1 MLDMR
6 AKGGEVLDRRIVELV
21 RRQEGVVT
29 RAQLLGL
36 GLGAKAVGHRL
47 TTGRLVARHRGVYTL
62 GPGPQ
67 TDLARWVAAVW
78 ACGEN
83 SALSHDSAAAHAR
96 MKAEE
101 DRSVVHVSTT
111 TRARTRPDDEVRI
124 VVHRV
129 RHLDRADVGWIGLI
143 RATRI
148 PRIYVDE
155 ADRLDYAGLRRLAD
169 AQRRIDPAAIRAAQ
183 QRSPNRRGAANLT
196 RLLERDE
203 PHTKSVLERLFL
215 ALCAA
220 RRLRRPDHLNVPC
233 AGYVVDAL
241 YDVERLV
248 VELDGRAYHERRA
261 QMASDRR
268 RDAAVQ
274 IAGFRVLRLVW
285 DQFGPGDEVATAR
298 LVQAMLRAA

>member
-1 MLDMR
+1 M
-6 AKGGEVLDRRIVELV
+6 
-21 RRQEGVVT
+21 T

-36 GLGAKAVGHRL
+36 GLGAKAIGHRL
-47 TTGRLVARHRGVYTL
+47 TTGRLVARHRGIYTL

-78 ACGEN
+78 ACGED
-83 SALSHDSAAAHAR
+83 SALSHDSAAARAG
-96 MKAEE
+96 MSDEE
-101 DRSVVHVSTT
+101 DRGVVHVSTT
-111 TRARTRPDDEVRI
+111 TRARSRPDDAVRI

-129 RHLDRADVGWIGLI
+129 RHLDRADVGWVGLI

-169 AQRRIDPAAIRAAQ
+169 RQRRIDPAAIRAAQ
-183 QRSPNRRGAANLT
+183 KRAPNRRGAANLT

-203 PHTKSVLERLFL
+203 PHTKSVLERRFL
-215 ALCAA
+215 GLCAA
-220 RRLRRPDHLNVPC
+220 HHIRRPDHVNVPR
-233 AGYVVDAL
+233 ASYLVDAL
-241 YDVERLV
+241 YDEERLA

-261 QMASDRR
+261 QMAADRR
-268 RDAAVQ
+268 RDAHLQ

-285 DQFGPGDEVATAR
+285 DQFGPGDELATAR
-298 LVQAMLRAA
+298 LVRAMLDAG

>member
-1 MLDMR
+1 MR
-6 AKGGEVLDRRIVELV
+6 AQGVTVSERALVELA
-21 RRQEGVVT
+21 RRQEGIVT
-29 RAQLLGL
+29 RAQLLRL

-67 TDLARWVAAVW
+67 TDLARWIAAVW
-78 ACGEN
+78 ACGED

-96 MKAEE
+96 MGPEE

-111 TRARTRPDDEVRI
+111 RRVRSRPDDEVRI

-129 RHLDRADVGWIGLI
+129 RHLDRADVGWVRHI
-143 RATRI
+143 RVTRI

-169 AQRRIDPAAIRAAQ
+169 RQRRIDPAAIRAAQ

-203 PHTKSVLERLFL
+203 PHTKSVLERLYLEF
-215 ALCAA
+215 CGEHGIP
-220 RRLRRPDHLNVPC
+220 RPEHLNASR
-233 AGYVVDAL
+233 AGHVIDAL
-241 YDVERLV
+241 YDAERLA

-261 QMASDRR
+261 QMAADRR
-268 RDAAVQ
+268 RDADLQ

-285 DQFGPGDEVATAR
+285 DQFGAGDDVVTAR
-298 LVQAMLRAA
+298 LVRAMLRAG